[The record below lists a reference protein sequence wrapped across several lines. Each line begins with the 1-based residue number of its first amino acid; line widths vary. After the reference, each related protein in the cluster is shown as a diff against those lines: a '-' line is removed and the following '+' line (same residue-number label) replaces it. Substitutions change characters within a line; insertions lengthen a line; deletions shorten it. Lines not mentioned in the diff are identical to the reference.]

1 MIIRKAYKYQL
12 KISSSTKPDLEQKLA
27 SFAGCRRFVWNKA
40 LAMQKERLDTKQKS
54 FTYGEL
60 ASQLILWK
68 KEPETAFLTACH
80 SQVLQQTL
88 KQLDLALRNG
98 FKKTAIQKFPTFK
111 KKSFNDGFMF
121 PQGFKLDMAN
131 KRVFLP
137 KIGYVNLRVDR
148 ELVGKAK
155 NVTISKTAGKW
166 YISIQ
171 VEQEL
176 NQLPRHTATSA
187 IGVDLGIVQTVTT
200 TDTKA
205 ELAVFKPLDLAKPQ
219 HKIKCLQRQL
229 AKKTKF
235 GKNWQKIKAKI
246 NKQHN
251 QISNKRKNH
260 LHTISHKLSK
270 NHAMIVVEDLKIAN
284 MVKSAKGSKQ
294 KHGKNVKQKS
304 GLNRSILAQ
313 GWGELIR
320 QIEYKQEWQGGIVLK
335 VNSKYTSQKCSNCG
349 NIHKNNRQ
357 TQSKF
362 ICQSCGHIDHADF
375 NAAKN
380 ILAAG
385 LAVLACGEHVRPI
398 DDMHNNVSQLKAN
411 SVKQEPSMSF
421 N

>member
-1 MIIRKAYKYQL
+1 
-12 KISSSTKPDLEQKLA
+12 
-27 SFAGCRRFVWNKA
+27 
-40 LAMQKERLDTKQKS
+40 
-54 FTYGEL
+54 
-60 ASQLILWK
+60 
-68 KEPETAFLTACH
+68 
-80 SQVLQQTL
+80 
-88 KQLDLALRNG
+88 
-98 FKKTAIQKFPTFK
+98 
-111 KKSFNDGFMF
+111 
-121 PQGFKLDMAN
+121 
-131 KRVFLP
+131 
-137 KIGYVNLRVDR
+137 
-148 ELVGKAK
+148 
-155 NVTISKTAGKW
+155 
-166 YISIQ
+166 
-171 VEQEL
+171 
-176 NQLPRHTATSA
+176 
-187 IGVDLGIVQTVTT
+187 
-200 TDTKA
+200 
-205 ELAVFKPLDLAKPQ
+205 
-219 HKIKCLQRQL
+219 
-229 AKKTKF
+229 
-235 GKNWQKIKAKI
+235 
-246 NKQHN
+246 
-251 QISNKRKNH
+251 
-260 LHTISHKLSK
+260 
-270 NHAMIVVEDLKIAN
+270 MIVVEDLKIAN

-398 DDMHNNVSQLKAN
+398 IEIHNNACQLKAN